1 MKDMEIQRWEKARH
15 KGMLHVVLVRGTL
28 SWGLPMFVFMT
39 FLFHGNRLS
48 IWASALLWLAAGT
61 FFGLTLWLTMEFLY
75 RRATA
80 SRRKG

>member
-1 MKDMEIQRWEKARH
+1 
-15 KGMLHVVLVRGTL
+15 
-28 SWGLPMFVFMT
+28 MT

-80 SRRKG
+80 SRHKG